1 MVNRIITGGAAA
13 LAVVVF
19 STSPAHAQQQESF
32 SAQLSPLNRSGDS
45 GSASVSLTGNQLT
58 VRVETSGVSPN
69 APHAQHIHIG
79 GTNTCPPASA
89 AGQNEPRDLIDT
101 AEGQPSYGEVRVS
114 LTTQGA
120 TGADSALAVER
131 FPTADG
137 SGRYLYTR
145 TFDLP
150 SGVTADDV
158 RRGVVVVHGIS
169 ELFGDRAAYD
179 GDPRSS
185 LKPDLPLEAT
195 IPTLCGK
202 LTSAQVGAA
211 PQGGVSAG
219 AGGTAGAALPP
230 VVVAGAVG
238 LIAGIAVML
247 VAQRPVIARR
257 EAG

>member
-1 MVNRIITGGAAA
+1 MLYRIIAGGAAA
-13 LAVVVF
+13 LAAVTFGV
-19 STSPAHAQQQESF
+19 SPAHAQQESL

-45 GSASVSLTGNQLT
+45 GSASVSVSGNQMT
-58 VRVETSGVSPN
+58 VRVETNGVSPS

-79 GTNTCPPASA
+79 GTNTCPPGSA
-89 AGQNEPRDLIDT
+89 AGKSEPRDLIDT

-114 LTTQGA
+114 LTTEGA
-120 TGADSALAVER
+120 TGADSALAVDR

-137 SGRYLYTR
+137 SGRYVYTR

-150 SGVTADDV
+150 SGVTVDDV

-169 ELFGDRAAYD
+169 ELFGDQAAYD

-185 LKPDLPLEAT
+185 LNPDLPLEAT
-195 IPTLCGK
+195 IPALCGK
-202 LTSAQVGAA
+202 LAAAQVGAP

-230 VVVAGAVG
+230 GLVAVAVG
-238 LIAGIAVML
+238 LLAGTAVML
-247 VAQRPVIARR
+247 IAQRPLLRR
-257 EAG
+257 HDVA

>member
-1 MVNRIITGGAAA
+1 MINRIIAAGAAA
-13 LAVVVF
+13 LAGVAF
-19 STSPAHAQQQESF
+19 SASPVHAQQETF

-45 GSASVSLTGNQLT
+45 GSASVSVSGNRVT
-58 VRVETSGVSPN
+58 VRVETNGVSAN

-79 GTNTCPPASA
+79 GSNTCPPASA

-114 LTTQGA
+114 LTTEGG

-131 FPTADG
+131 FPTADAG
-137 SGRYLYTR
+137 GRYVYTR

-150 SGVTADDV
+150 SGVTVGDV

-169 ELFGDRAAYD
+169 ELFGDPAAYD

-185 LKPDLPLEAT
+185 LSPDLPLEAT
-195 IPTLCGK
+195 IPALCGK
-202 LTSAQVGAA
+202 LAAAQVAAA

-219 AGGTAGAALPP
+219 AGGTADAEVPLPL
-230 VVVAGAVG
+230 VAGAVG
-238 LIAGIAVML
+238 LLAGVAVML
-247 VAQRPVIARR
+247 IVQRPLPGHR
-257 EAG
+257 EAA

>member
-1 MVNRIITGGAAA
+1 MIAGGAAA
-13 LAVVVF
+13 LVIFGFTA
-19 STSPAHAQQQESF
+19 SPVHAQQETF
-32 SAQLSPLNRSGDS
+32 SAPLSPLNRSGDS
-45 GSASVSLTGNQLT
+45 GSASVSLNGNQLT
-58 VRVETSGVSPN
+58 VRVEATGVSPG

-89 AGQNEPRDLIDT
+89 ASQNEPRDLIDT

-114 LTTQGA
+114 LTTTGA

-150 SGVTADDV
+150 SGVSADDV
-158 RRGVVVVHGIS
+158 RRGVIVVHGIS
-169 ELFGDRAAYD
+169 ELFGDQAAYD

-185 LKPDLPLEAT
+185 LNPDLPLEAT
-195 IPTLCGK
+195 IPALCGK
-202 LTSAQVGAA
+202 LTAAQVGAA

-219 AGGTAGAALPP
+219 AGGTAAAAMSPAL
-230 VVVAGAVG
+230 VAGAVG
-238 LIAGIAVML
+238 LLAGMAVML

-257 EAG
+257 QVG

>member
-1 MVNRIITGGAAA
+1 MVNRLIVAGGTAVLSAMAFSAAP
-13 LAVVVF
+13 V
-19 STSPAHAQQQESF
+19 HAQQDSLN
-32 SAQLSPLNRSGDS
+32 ARLSPLNGSGDS
-45 GSASVSLTGNQLT
+45 GSASVSINGNQLT
-58 VRVETSGVSPN
+58 VRVETTGVSPG

-79 GTNTCPPASA
+79 GANTCPPASA

-101 AEGQPSYGEVRVS
+101 AEGQPSYGPVQVS
-114 LTTQGA
+114 LTTQGG

-150 SGVTADDV
+150 AGVSADDV
-158 RRGVVVVHGIS
+158 RRVVVVVHGIS

-185 LKPDLPLEAT
+185 LKSDLPLEAT
-195 IPTLCGK
+195 IPALCGK
-202 LTSAQVGAA
+202 LTAAQVGAA

-230 VVVAGAVG
+230 PLVAGAVG
-238 LIAGIAVML
+238 LLAGVGVML
-247 VAQRPVIARR
+247 LAQRPALRQR
-257 EAG
+257 ATS